1 MGSKINTMEEFKK
14 WVERAKRDLDTAK
27 FLFEGKKYEE
37 SAFYSHQSI
46 EKSLKGVLIK
56 KSGKLLKIHDLV
68 KLGKNVGMP
77 NNYLVKLKELTFAY
91 IYSRYP
97 DVPKEDEINEKS
109 EKFILTAEEI
119 LKWSQ
124 KQ

>member
-1 MGSKINTMEEFKK
+1 VDSKINTMEEFKK

-37 SAFYSHQSI
+37 SAFYSHQSV

-68 KLGKNVGMP
+68 KLGKNIG
-77 NNYLVKLKELTFAY
+77 
-91 IYSRYP
+91 I
-97 DVPKEDEINEKS
+97 PKEDEINEKS